1 MDRRDFLKKL
11 GGFSAIVGGLALFG
25 TTTGCYDDYDDYID
39 YTDYSD
45 CVYADYLDYADV
57 CYVDGVQYCDGTYL
71 DYSDTL
77 VCP

>member
-39 YTDYSD
+39 YTDCYPD
-45 CVYADYLDYADV
+45 YTDYTDACYADGA
-57 CYVDGVQYCDGTYL
+57 YCDGTYL
-71 DYSDTL
+71 DYADYPD